1 LFLNIHEMLPSVTR
15 SYLNV
20 SPSCQDKEIITYLA
34 TISAAVAKSFGSLAA
49 NCTISGLSP
58 WEKRRRKKRL

>member
-1 LFLNIHEMLPSVTR
+1 MDATFFNIHEMCPSFTR

-20 SPSCQDKEIITYLA
+20 SLNCEDKEIFTYLA

-58 WEKRRRKKRL
+58 

>member
-1 LFLNIHEMLPSVTR
+1 MCPSFTR
-15 SYLNV
+15 SYLHI
-20 SPSCQDKEIITYLA
+20 SPSCYDKEIITYLA

-58 WEKRRRKKRL
+58 WEKRRRRKDCE